1 MHDFTAAILS
11 ASYLGIFAIVFAETG
26 LLLGFFLPGDSLLIA
41 AGLVAASGDLQLGG
55 IMAAVVA
62 GAILGNTAGYYIG
75 QRFGPAVFRNE
86 RARFFKPEYVQ
97 QAEGY
102 FNQYGKLA
110 VVVARFVPIVRTFVP
125 TLAGVSRM
133 PIAVF
138 TVYNVIGAVLWGVG
152 VPALAYYLGRLIP
165 NLDRYILLIVGVVLV
180 VSIIPIAMKV
190 VQARRGR
197 AA

>member
-41 AGLVAASGDLQLGG
+41 AGLVAASGDLHLGG
-55 IMAAVVA
+55 VMA

-86 RARFFKPEYVQ
+86 RAKFFKPEYVQ

-102 FNQYGKLA
+102 FNQYGRLA

-180 VSIIPIAMKV
+180 VSIIPIAIKV
-190 VQARRGR
+190 LQARRGT